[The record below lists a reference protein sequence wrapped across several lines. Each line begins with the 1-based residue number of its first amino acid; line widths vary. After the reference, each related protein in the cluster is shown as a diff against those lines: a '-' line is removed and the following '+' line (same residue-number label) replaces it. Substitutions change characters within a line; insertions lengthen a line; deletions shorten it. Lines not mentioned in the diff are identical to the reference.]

1 MATLHQLPPSR
12 APGSGP
18 AAPAVRDDAPRVVPD
33 ELPPLHV
40 TTVGIPPDEHI
51 SVRESHRRERAL
63 WRESDRI
70 AWLAGWMLLVLL
82 GFFLVASAVPP
93 QVSSST
99 PGATWSGWRAEE
111 RAATYP
117 VVLSPSLASPFT
129 GEAYA
134 GLPRF

>member
-51 SVRESHRRERAL
+51 TVREAHRRERAL
-63 WRESDRI
+63 WWGSDRI
-70 AWLAGWMLLVLL
+70 AWLAVWTLLLLL
-82 GFFLVASAVPP
+82 GFFLVAAALPAR
-93 QVSSST
+93 ST
-99 PGATWSGWRAEE
+99 ATTTGVGWSGYRSDE
-111 RAATYP
+111 RVAASTVDLDP
-117 VVLSPSLASPFT
+117 ALASPFT
-129 GEAYA
+129 GQPYA
-134 GLPRF
+134 ALPTF